1 MKAIKTETPTKR
13 GRPANQPPPVIGYCP
28 KSEPK
33 EVRETWKAIYPSMK
47 DYLAPTDRQIFLEIC
62 RMLVEREKD
71 YNLIREKGSY
81 YQNEKGEPRLAPWAN
96 RFDKSGDMLLKYFA
110 RLALSPT
117 DRRRMLSNMTAKFLP
132 PDEVE
137 QAEGYTGLEDGE

>member
-1 MKAIKTETPTKR
+1 MNSIKTETPPKR
-13 GRPANQPPPVIGYCP
+13 GRPAGKEKPVIGYCP
-28 KSEPK
+28 QSEPK
-33 EVRETWKAIYPSMK
+33 AVREVWKAVYPAMK

-71 YNLIREKGSY
+71 YKLIQEKGSY
-81 YQNEKGEPRLAPWAN
+81 YDNEKGEPRTAPWAT

-117 DRRRMLSNMTAKFLP
+117 DRRRMLSNMSKGFLP

-137 QAEGYTGLEDGE
+137 QAGGYTGLEDEA